1 MALPL
6 GCRLQRALRKLGE
19 AEAEYAEAEH
29 RIERAIKEKPNA
41 PRAAAAAAA
50 ADDDEQ
56 DRDAAK
62 QKLDAARARMD
73 VAVEELRGTEC
84 LVLYSMEQVRAFL
97 EIRGR
102 LGGCG
107 RLRRVRI
114 DCCDDRAAVQMGR
127 LLLDNGGFDWIFELP
142 SVARA
147 D

>member
-29 RIERAIKEKPNA
+29 RVERAMKEKPNA
-41 PRAAAAAAA
+41 PRAAAAA
-50 ADDDEQ
+50 DTDEQ

-62 QKLDAARARMD
+62 QKRDAARAWMD
-73 VAVEELRGTEC
+73 AAVEELRGTEC

-114 DCCDDRAAVQMGR
+114 DCCDDRAAVQMGH
-127 LLLDNGGFDWIFELP
+127 LLLDSGGFDWIFELP
-142 SVARA
+142 PVTRA